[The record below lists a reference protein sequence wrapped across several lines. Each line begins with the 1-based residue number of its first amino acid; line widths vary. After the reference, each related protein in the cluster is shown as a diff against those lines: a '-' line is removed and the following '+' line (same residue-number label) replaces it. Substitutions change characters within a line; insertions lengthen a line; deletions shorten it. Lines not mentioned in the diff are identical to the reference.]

1 MVGKGESRGSGVS
14 TGKIRIQGKLAQL
27 KICRSSSHECT
38 RTLENEKNALL
49 CAGKE
54 VKVSSI
60 LAYGKKKVGKSHHS
74 YIVLESM
81 SGAPFMPARDYKQ
94 AALYL
99 SALHARTQGKH
110 TGTEKYADAAQ
121 YLLKE
126 AARLASIL
134 KKSKTTAKSA
144 RKTAFLLLAVA
155 KRSVKSKTKNKAEY
169 LSLNNAY
176 PMTNNWVK
184 TPQGIAL
191 RNWSHAAL
199 ATPAL
204 DIALFLS
211 PFCLSWNRPSELSDE
226 AQSAFFDAYLARFTS
241 SAQEEII
248 SEYERLALPASAYL
262 LLLALTEGKESS
274 GRHFSNH
281 LFLKKALSLHGQK
294 WLAT

>member
-1 MVGKGESRGSGVS
+1 
-14 TGKIRIQGKLAQL
+14 
-27 KICRSSSHECT
+27 
-38 RTLENEKNALL
+38 
-49 CAGKE
+49 
-54 VKVSSI
+54 
-60 LAYGKKKVGKSHHS
+60 
-74 YIVLESM
+74 
-81 SGAPFMPARDYKQ
+81 
-94 AALYL
+94 
-99 SALHARTQGKH
+99 
-110 TGTEKYADAAQ
+110 
-121 YLLKE
+121 
-126 AARLASIL
+126 
-134 KKSKTTAKSA
+134 
-144 RKTAFLLLAVA
+144 
-155 KRSVKSKTKNKAEY
+155 KTKNKAEY